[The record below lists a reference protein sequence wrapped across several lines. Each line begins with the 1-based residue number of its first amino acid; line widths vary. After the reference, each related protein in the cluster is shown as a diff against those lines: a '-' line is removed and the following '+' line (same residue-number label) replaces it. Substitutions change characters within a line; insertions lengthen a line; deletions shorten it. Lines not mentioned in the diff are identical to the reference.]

1 MQYTQ
6 GDMNPWFYQSVMT
19 VETVGLFKTV
29 ERNPENRL
37 ECETHSSGPFIKKT
51 SDKSLWQQKWSNQ

>member
-19 VETVGLFKTV
+19 VETVGLFKTA
-29 ERNPENRL
+29 ERNPE
-37 ECETHSSGPFIKKT
+37 
-51 SDKSLWQQKWSNQ
+51 